1 MRCACPFCGGLMP
14 QAQSGAPRCVC
25 AQCGY
30 ACARCLGFDSRPL
43 TREELAERLEAR
55 DDDGDR

>member
-1 MRCACPFCGGLMP
+1 MP

-55 DDDGDR
+55 DDGGDG